1 MQLLNSTEDL
11 IDELDKLKAYGIT
24 VPAAAY
30 AHARQVDIRLLA
42 LLGRRDAALLVL
54 RRAESCLP

>member
-1 MQLLNSTEDL
+1 MTQAIPEAQAAGSLDL
-11 IDELDKLKAYGIT
+11 GHEI
-24 VPAAAY
+24 VCR

-54 RRAESCLP
+54 RRAESRLP